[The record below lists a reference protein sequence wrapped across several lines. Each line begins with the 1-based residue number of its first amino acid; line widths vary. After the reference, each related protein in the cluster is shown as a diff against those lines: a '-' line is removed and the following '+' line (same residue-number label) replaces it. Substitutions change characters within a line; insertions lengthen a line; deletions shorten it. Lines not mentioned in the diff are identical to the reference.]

1 MKKFA
6 VIKRIKD
13 NKYCP
18 YRLQDTNSAEMMI
31 RCILNQNGG
40 TREDYTIDFIT
51 PEEYESLDIAED
63 LY

>member
-1 MKKFA
+1 MNKFA
-6 VIKRIKD
+6 IIKRLKD

-18 YRLQDTNSAEMMI
+18 YRLQDTNAAEMMI
-31 RCILNQNGG
+31 CCIINQGGG

-51 PEEYESLDIAED
+51 PEEYESLDIAID

>member
-6 VIKRIKD
+6 VIKRLKD

-31 RCILNQNGG
+31 RCILNEYGG
-40 TREDYTIDFIT
+40 TREDYMINFIT
-51 PEEYESLDIAED
+51 SEEYKSLDIADD

>member
-1 MKKFA
+1 MKRFA
-6 VIKRIKD
+6 VIRRLKD

-31 RCILNQNGG
+31 ACIINECGG
-40 TREDYTIDFIT
+40 TRVDYTIDFVT
-51 PEEYESLDIAED
+51 PEEYASLDIADD